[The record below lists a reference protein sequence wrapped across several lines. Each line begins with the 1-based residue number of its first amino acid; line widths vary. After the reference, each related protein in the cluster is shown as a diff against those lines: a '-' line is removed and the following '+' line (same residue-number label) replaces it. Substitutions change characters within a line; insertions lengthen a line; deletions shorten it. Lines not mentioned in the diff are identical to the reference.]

1 MKKTTSINHP
11 PAVVLPPG
19 NRPLVMPIYQSV
31 KFDFETLDDTLE
43 FLRGDRP
50 GFFYSRAANPTTR
63 QLELQLAG
71 MQDRDDCLV
80 TGSGVGA
87 ISQALLALT
96 RQGDHILC
104 FVETY
109 NPTRYLIRRLL
120 GRFGVNSTMLSIED
134 LGRHRARAEGHT
146 DAPDRIRVTH
156 ESVTKVADIE
166 AITRLAQAHGAL
178 TLLDNTFA
186 GLHQHGQYPIDI
198 FIHSLTKYA
207 SGAGDVMGGAVI
219 ARSDIIRSLRGEF
232 GTLGGVL
239 DPHAAFLIARG
250 LKTYYLRYAAQTL
263 AAQHIAEMLAVHP
276 GVAKVHYPGLPTHPQ
291 HELARRQMEHFG
303 TVVTLDVHGGDAAA
317 ARFADALQYFSI
329 TASLGSTE
337 SLVVPPQMMSSRD
350 LTAEQATMSGVT
362 DGTVRLSIGL
372 EDIEDL
378 IGDLNQALERA
389 RAWTAT
395 LKGHTGP
402 GWFPHAGRKCAACRL
417 LDAVA
422 RTARQLAA
430 QRTAGTGGVRSGL
443 RRP

>member
-1 MKKTTSINHP
+1 MKKSTSVNHP
-11 PAVVLPPG
+11 PPVELPAG

-71 MQDRDDCLV
+71 MQGRDDCV
-80 TGSGVGA
+80 VSGSGVGA

-96 RQGDHILC
+96 RQGDHVLC

-120 GRFGVNSTMLSIED
+120 ARFGVTSTMLSIED
-134 LGRHRARAEGHT
+134 LAGVE
-146 DAPDRIRVTH
+146 RVLSSTPTRLVVF
-156 ESVTKVADIE
+156 ESPTNPVTKVADIE

-219 ARSDIIRSLRGEF
+219 ARSDLIRSLRGEF

-250 LKTYYLRYAAQTL
+250 LKTYYLRYEAQSRAAQG
-263 AAQHIAEMLAVHP
+263 IAEMLSRHP
-276 GVAKVHYPGLPTHPQ
+276 RVAKVHYPGLPDHPQ
-291 HELARRQMEHFG
+291 HALARRQMEQFG
-303 TVVTLDVHGGDAAA
+303 TVVTLDVRGGEAAA

-350 LTAEQATMSGVT
+350 LTADQAALSGVVA
-362 DGTVRLSIGL
+362 GTVRLSIGL
-372 EDIEDL
+372 EDVEDL
-378 IGDLNQALERA
+378 MEDLNQALERA
-389 RAWTAT
+389 SA
-395 LKGHTGP
+395 
-402 GWFPHAGRKCAACRL
+402 
-417 LDAVA
+417 
-422 RTARQLAA
+422 
-430 QRTAGTGGVRSGL
+430 
-443 RRP
+443 

>member
-1 MKKTTSINHP
+1 MKKSTRINHP
-11 PAVVLPPG
+11 PEVALPPG

-31 KFDFETLDDTLE
+31 KFDFETLDETLE

-71 MQDRDDCLV
+71 MQDRDDCIV

-96 RQGDHILC
+96 RQGDHVLC

-120 GRFGVNSTMLSIED
+120 AKFGVTSTMLSIED
-134 LGRHRARAEGHT
+134 LAGVE
-146 DAPDRIRVTH
+146 RVLSTTPTRLVVF
-156 ESVTKVADIE
+156 ESPTNPVTKIADIE

-232 GTLGGVL
+232 GTLGGIL

-250 LKTYYLRYAAQTL
+250 LKTYYLRYEAQTRAAQRV
-263 AAQHIAEMLAVHP
+263 AEMLAAHP
-276 GVAKVHYPGLPTHPQ
+276 GVVKVHYPGLPGHPQ
-291 HELARRQMEHFG
+291 YELARQQMEHFG
-303 TVVTLDVHGGDAAA
+303 TVVTLDVRGGDAAA
-317 ARFADALQYFSI
+317 ARFADAPAVFLDYGKPGVHRVAGG
-329 TASLGSTE
+329 ASADDVQPRS
-337 SLVVPPQMMSSRD
+337 
-350 LTAEQATMSGVT
+350 
-362 DGTVRLSIGL
+362 DG
-372 EDIEDL
+372 
-378 IGDLNQALERA
+378 
-389 RAWTAT
+389 
-395 LKGHTGP
+395 
-402 GWFPHAGRKCAACRL
+402 
-417 LDAVA
+417 
-422 RTARQLAA
+422 
-430 QRTAGTGGVRSGL
+430 RSGSDQ
-443 RRP
+443 RRCRGHRAAVNRP

>member
-11 PAVVLPPG
+11 PEVELPPG

-71 MQDRDDCLV
+71 MQGRDDCVV

-87 ISQALLALT
+87 IAETLLALT
-96 RQGDHILC
+96 RQGDHVLC

-120 GRFGVNSTMLSIED
+120 ARFGVNSTMLSIED
-134 LGRHRARAEGHT
+134 LAGVE
-146 DAPDRIRVTH
+146 RVLRTTPTRLVVF
-156 ESVTKVADIE
+156 ESPTNPVTKVADIE
-166 AITRLAQAHGAL
+166 AITRFAQAHGAL
-178 TLLDNTFA
+178 TVLDNTFA
-186 GLHQHGQYPIDI
+186 GLHQHAQYPLDI

-232 GTLGGVL
+232 GTLGGIL

-250 LKTYYLRYAAQTL
+250 LKTYYLRYEAQTR
-263 AAQHIAEMLAVHP
+263 AAQHIAEMLAAHP
-276 GVAKVHYPGLPTHPQ
+276 DVEKVHYPGLPGHPQ

-303 TVVTLDVHGGDAAA
+303 TVVTLDVRGGEAAA
-317 ARFADALQYFSI
+317 ARFADALQYFAI

-350 LTAEQATMSGVT
+350 LTAEQVEMSGVGA
-362 DGTVRLSIGL
+362 GTVRLSIGL
-372 EDIEDL
+372 EDVDDL
-378 IGDLNQALERA
+378 SADLNQALERT
-389 RAWTAT
+389 RA
-395 LKGHTGP
+395 
-402 GWFPHAGRKCAACRL
+402 
-417 LDAVA
+417 
-422 RTARQLAA
+422 
-430 QRTAGTGGVRSGL
+430 
-443 RRP
+443 

>member
-1 MKKTTSINHP
+1 MKKSTSVNHP
-11 PAVVLPPG
+11 PQVQLPAG

-31 KFDFETLDDTLE
+31 KFDFESLDDTLE

-71 MQDRDDCLV
+71 MQGRDDCLV

-96 RQGDHILC
+96 RQGDHVLC

-109 NPTRYLIRRLL
+109 NPTRYLIRRML

-134 LGRHRARAEGHT
+134 LTGVE
-146 DAPDRIRVTH
+146 RVLRTTPTRLVVF
-156 ESVTKVADIE
+156 ESPTNPVTKVADIE

-186 GLHQHGQYPIDI
+186 GLHQHGQYPLDI
-198 FIHSLTKYA
+198 FVHSLTKYA

-219 ARSDIIRSLRGEF
+219 ARTDIIRSLRGEF
-232 GTLGGVL
+232 GTLGGIL

-250 LKTYYLRYAAQTL
+250 LKTYYLRYEAQTRAAQRV
-263 AAQHIAEMLAVHP
+263 AEMLAAHP
-276 GVAKVHYPGLPTHPQ
+276 GVEKVHYPGLPTHPQ
-291 HELARRQMEHFG
+291 HELARCQMEHFG
-303 TVVTLDVHGGDAAA
+303 TIVTLDVRGGDAAA
-317 ARFADALQYFSI
+317 ARFADALKYFSI

-350 LTAEQATMSGVT
+350 LTAEQAVASGVAA
-362 DGTVRLSIGL
+362 GTVRLSIGL

-378 IGDLNQALERA
+378 IEDLTQALERA
-389 RAWTAT
+389 GA
-395 LKGHTGP
+395 
-402 GWFPHAGRKCAACRL
+402 
-417 LDAVA
+417 
-422 RTARQLAA
+422 
-430 QRTAGTGGVRSGL
+430 
-443 RRP
+443 

>member
-1 MKKTTSINHP
+1 MKKSTSVNHP
-11 PAVVLPPG
+11 PEVQLPPG

-31 KFDFETLDDTLE
+31 KFDFESLDDTLE

-71 MQDRDDCLV
+71 MQGRDDCLV

-96 RQGDHILC
+96 RQGDHVLC

-109 NPTRYLIRRLL
+109 NPTRYLIRRML

-134 LGRHRARAEGHT
+134 LVGVE
-146 DAPDRIRVTH
+146 RVLRTTPTRLVVF
-156 ESVTKVADIE
+156 ESPTNPVTKVADIE

-178 TLLDNTFA
+178 TLMDNTFA

-198 FIHSLTKYA
+198 FVHSLTKYA

-219 ARSDIIRSLRGEF
+219 ARTDIIRSLRGEF
-232 GTLGGVL
+232 GTLGGIL

-250 LKTYYLRYAAQTL
+250 LKTYYLRYEAQTRAAQRV
-263 AAQHIAEMLAVHP
+263 AEMLAAHP
-276 GVAKVHYPGLPTHPQ
+276 GVEKVHYPGLPSHPQ

-303 TVVTLDVHGGDAAA
+303 TVVTLDVRGGDAAA
-317 ARFADALQYFSI
+317 ARFADALKYFSI

-350 LTAEQATMSGVT
+350 LTAEQAVDSGVAE
-362 DGTVRLSIGL
+362 GTVRLSIGL

-378 IGDLNQALERA
+378 LEDLTQALERA
-389 RAWTAT
+389 
-395 LKGHTGP
+395 G
-402 GWFPHAGRKCAACRL
+402 
-417 LDAVA
+417 D
-422 RTARQLAA
+422 
-430 QRTAGTGGVRSGL
+430 
-443 RRP
+443 

>member
-1 MKKTTSINHP
+1 MKKTTGVQHP
-11 PAVVLPPG
+11 PEVPLPPG
-19 NRPLVMPIYQSV
+19 NRPLVMPVYQSV
-31 KFDFETLDDTLE
+31 KFDFENLDDTLE

-63 QLELQLAG
+63 QLELQLAA
-71 MQDRDDCLV
+71 MQGRDDCVV

-96 RQGDHILC
+96 RQGDHVLC

-120 GRFGVNSTMLSIED
+120 GRFGVNHTLLSIED
-134 LGRHRARAEGHT
+134 LAGVE
-146 DAPDRIRVTH
+146 RVLRSTPTRLVVF
-156 ESVTKVADIE
+156 ESPTNPLTKVADIE

-178 TLLDNTFA
+178 TIMDNTFA
-186 GLHQHGQYPIDI
+186 GMHQHGQYPVDI

-219 ARSDIIRSLRGEF
+219 ARSDIIRGLRGEF
-232 GTLGGVL
+232 INLGGIL

-250 LKTYYLRYAAQTL
+250 LKTYYLRYAAQSAAAQQIAQML
-263 AAQHIAEMLAVHP
+263 AAHP
-276 GVAKVHYPGLPTHPQ
+276 GVGKVHYPGLPSHPQ

-303 TVVTLDVHGGDAAA
+303 TVVTLDLRGGDAAA

-350 LTAEQATMSGVT
+350 LTAEQVVISGVT
-362 DGTVRLSIGL
+362 DGTVRLSIGM

-378 IGDLNQALERA
+378 LEDLGQALERA
-389 RAWTAT
+389 
-395 LKGHTGP
+395 
-402 GWFPHAGRKCAACRL
+402 
-417 LDAVA
+417 
-422 RTARQLAA
+422 
-430 QRTAGTGGVRSGL
+430 GT
-443 RRP
+443 

>member
-1 MKKTTSINHP
+1 MKKSTSVNHP
-11 PAVVLPPG
+11 PEVQLPAG

-31 KFDFETLDDTLE
+31 KFDFESLDDTLE

-71 MQDRDDCLV
+71 MQGRDDCLV

-96 RQGDHILC
+96 RQGDHLLC

-109 NPTRYLIRRLL
+109 NPTRYLIRRML

-134 LGRHRARAEGHT
+134 LAGVE
-146 DAPDRIRVTH
+146 RVLRTTPTRLVVF
-156 ESVTKVADIE
+156 ESPTNPVTKVADIE

-198 FIHSLTKYA
+198 FVHSLTKYA

-232 GTLGGVL
+232 GTLGGIL

-250 LKTYYLRYAAQTL
+250 LKTYYLRYEAQTRAAQRV
-263 AAQHIAEMLAVHP
+263 AEMLAAHP
-276 GVAKVHYPGLPTHPQ
+276 GVEKVHYPGLPTHPQ

-303 TVVTLDVHGGDAAA
+303 TIVTLDVRGGDAAA
-317 ARFADALQYFSI
+317 ARFADALKYFSI

-350 LTAEQATMSGVT
+350 LTAEQAVESGVAE
-362 DGTVRLSIGL
+362 GTVRLSIGL

-378 IGDLNQALERA
+378 LEDLTQALQRA
-389 RAWTAT
+389 
-395 LKGHTGP
+395 G
-402 GWFPHAGRKCAACRL
+402 
-417 LDAVA
+417 D
-422 RTARQLAA
+422 
-430 QRTAGTGGVRSGL
+430 
-443 RRP
+443 

>member
-1 MKKTTSINHP
+1 MKKSTSVNHP
-11 PAVVLPPG
+11 PEVVLPAG

-63 QLELQLAG
+63 QLELQLGG
-71 MQDRDDCLV
+71 MQGRDDCLV

-96 RQGDHILC
+96 RQGDHVLC

-120 GRFGVNSTMLSIED
+120 ARFGVTSTMLSIED
-134 LGRHRARAEGHT
+134 LSGVE
-146 DAPDRIRVTH
+146 RVLRTTPTRLVVF
-156 ESVTKVADIE
+156 ESPTNPVTKVADIE
-166 AITRLAQAHGAL
+166 TITRLAQAHGAL

-219 ARSDIIRSLRGEF
+219 GRSDIIRSLRGEF
-232 GTLGGVL
+232 GTLGGIL

-250 LKTYYLRYAAQTL
+250 LKTYYLRYEAQTRAAQR
-263 AAQHIAEMLAVHP
+263 IAEMLVAHP
-276 GVAKVHYPGLPTHPQ
+276 GVAKVHYPGLPGHPQ

-303 TVVTLDVHGGDAAA
+303 TVVTLDVRGGDVAA
-317 ARFADALQYFSI
+317 ARFADALKYFSI

-350 LTAEQATMSGVT
+350 LTADQAALSGVAE
-362 DGTVRLSIGL
+362 GTVRLSIGL
-372 EDIEDL
+372 EDVEDLIEDL
-378 IGDLNQALERA
+378 SQALERA
-389 RAWTAT
+389 SA
-395 LKGHTGP
+395 
-402 GWFPHAGRKCAACRL
+402 
-417 LDAVA
+417 
-422 RTARQLAA
+422 
-430 QRTAGTGGVRSGL
+430 
-443 RRP
+443 

>member
-1 MKKTTSINHP
+1 MKKSTSLNHP
-11 PAVVLPPG
+11 PAVALPQG

-31 KFDFETLDDTLE
+31 KFDFENLDATLE

-71 MQDRDDCLV
+71 IQGRDDCVV

-96 RQGDHILC
+96 RQGDHVLC

-134 LGRHRARAEGHT
+134 LAGVE
-146 DAPDRIRVTH
+146 RVLRSTPTRLVVF
-156 ESVTKVADIE
+156 ESPTNPVLKVADIE

-186 GLHQHGQYPIDI
+186 GLHQHGQYPLDL
-198 FIHSLTKYA
+198 FVHSLTKYA

-219 ARSDIIRSLRGEF
+219 GRSDIIRRLRGEF

-250 LKTYYLRYAAQTL
+250 LKTYFLRYEAQTAAAQRV
-263 AAQHIAEMLAVHP
+263 AEMLAAHP
-276 GVAKVHYPGLPTHPQ
+276 GVARVRYPGLAGHPQ
-291 HELARRQMEHFG
+291 HDLARRQMQHFG
-303 TVVTLDVHGGDAAA
+303 TVVTLDLNGGEAAA
-317 ARFADALQYFSI
+317 ARFADALQLFSI

-337 SLVVPPQMMSSRD
+337 SLVVPSQMMSSRD
-350 LTAEQATMSGVT
+350 LTPEQAAISGVS

-372 EDIEDL
+372 EDVEDL
-378 IGDLNQALERA
+378 LADLAQALERA
-389 RAWTAT
+389 GA
-395 LKGHTGP
+395 
-402 GWFPHAGRKCAACRL
+402 
-417 LDAVA
+417 
-422 RTARQLAA
+422 
-430 QRTAGTGGVRSGL
+430 
-443 RRP
+443 

>member
-1 MKKTTSINHP
+1 MKKSTSVNHP
-11 PAVVLPPG
+11 PQVELPAG
-19 NRPLVMPIYQSV
+19 NRPLVTPIYQSV
-31 KFDFETLDDTLE
+31 KFDFESLDDTLE

-63 QLELQLAG
+63 QLELQLAS
-71 MQDRDDCLV
+71 MQGRDDCVV

-96 RQGDHILC
+96 RQGDHVLC

-109 NPTRYLIRRLL
+109 NPTRYLIRRML

-134 LGRHRARAEGHT
+134 LAGVE
-146 DAPDRIRVTH
+146 RVLRTTPTRLVVF
-156 ESVTKVADIE
+156 ESPTNPVTKVADIE

-186 GLHQHGQYPIDI
+186 GMHQHGQYPIDI
-198 FIHSLTKYA
+198 FVHSLTKYA

-219 ARSDIIRSLRGEF
+219 ARTDIIRSLRGEF
-232 GTLGGVL
+232 GTLGGIL

-250 LKTYYLRYAAQTL
+250 LKTYYLRYEAQTRAAQ
-263 AAQHIAEMLAVHP
+263 QVAEMLAAHP
-276 GVAKVHYPGLPTHPQ
+276 GVAKVHYPGLSTHPQ

-303 TVVTLDVHGGDAAA
+303 TVVTLDVRGGDAAA
-317 ARFADALQYFSI
+317 ARFADALKYFSI

-350 LTAEQATMSGVT
+350 LTAEQSAASGVT
-362 DGTVRLSIGL
+362 EGTVRLSIGL

-378 IGDLNQALERA
+378 LEDLTQALQS
-389 RAWTAT
+389 
-395 LKGHTGP
+395 
-402 GWFPHAGRKCAACRL
+402 AG
-417 LDAVA
+417 D
-422 RTARQLAA
+422 
-430 QRTAGTGGVRSGL
+430 
-443 RRP
+443 